1 MNEGVLTNNT
11 LQQSVLLLHA
21 RDRSDQGSLAMVG
34 PGRPQ
39 IVLFGSSIVQ
49 YSFINGGWGAS
60 LADVYSRTA
69 DIILRGYGGWNSR
82 YALKVLDQVF
92 PKDAVVQPSLVIVYF
107 GGNDSKAP
115 HPSGHGPHVPL
126 SEFIENMRKI
136 GEHLL
141 SLSDKTRVIFLSP
154 PPMNETQ
161 IQLVFGNAI
170 KGRSNE
176 VCRPYAEALLNL
188 CNEINVKSVDL
199 WNAIQQQ
206 DDWLN
211 TCFTAFTKQSALL
224 HPVREEEAKKAMV
237 GPGRPQ
243 IVLFGSSIVQ
253 YSFSNGGWGASL
265 ADVYSRTADVVL
277 RGYGGWNSRFAL
289 KVLDQVFPKDAVVQP
304 SLVIVYFGGNDS
316 MPPHPSGKGA
326 HVPLSEFID
335 NMRKIGEHLLSL
347 SDKTR
352 VIFLS
357 PPPMNERQ
365 IELVFGDAIKGRRN
379 EVCRPY
385 AEALLNLCNEIN
397 VKCVD
402 LWNVIQQQDDWLN
415 TCFTDGIHFTAKAS
429 EVVVKEVLKVVR
441 EAEWKPSLYWKSL
454 PIEFPFDYGIP
465 NSLSLAELELFRNEQ

>member
-1 MNEGVLTNNT
+1 
-11 LQQSVLLLHA
+11 
-21 RDRSDQGSLAMVG
+21 
-34 PGRPQ
+34 
-39 IVLFGSSIVQ
+39 
-49 YSFINGGWGAS
+49 
-60 LADVYSRTA
+60 
-69 DIILRGYGGWNSR
+69 
-82 YALKVLDQVF
+82 
-92 PKDAVVQPSLVIVYF
+92 
-107 GGNDSKAP
+107 
-115 HPSGHGPHVPL
+115 
-126 SEFIENMRKI
+126 
-136 GEHLL
+136 
-141 SLSDKTRVIFLSP
+141 
-154 PPMNETQ
+154 
-161 IQLVFGNAI
+161 
-170 KGRSNE
+170 
-176 VCRPYAEALLNL
+176 
-188 CNEINVKSVDL
+188 
-199 WNAIQQQ
+199 
-206 DDWLN
+206 
-211 TCFTAFTKQSALL
+211 
-224 HPVREEEAKKAMV
+224 MV

-265 ADVYSRTADVVL
+265 ADVYSRTVSHSLFFSSILNLFSDFTADVIL

-326 HVPLSEFID
+326 HVSLSEFID

-365 IELVFGDAIKGRRN
+365 IQLVFGDAIKGRRN

-385 AEALLNLCNEIN
+385 AEALLTLCNEINVKCVDLWNVIQQQDDWLNTCFTDAIKGRRNEVCRPYAEALLTLCNEIN

-465 NSLSLAELELFRNEQ
+465 NSLSLAELELFRNEQLELPPSTALL

>member
-1 MNEGVLTNNT
+1 
-11 LQQSVLLLHA
+11 
-21 RDRSDQGSLAMVG
+21 MVG

-49 YSFINGGWGAS
+49 YSFINGGWGAT

-126 SEFIENMRKI
+126 SEFVENMRKI

-211 TCFTAFTKQSALL
+211 TCFTDGIHFT
-224 HPVREEEAKKAMV
+224 AKASEVVVKE
-237 GPGRPQ
+237 
-243 IVLFGSSIVQ
+243 VL
-253 YSFSNGGWGASL
+253 
-265 ADVYSRTADVVL
+265 
-277 RGYGGWNSRFAL
+277 
-289 KVLDQVFPKDAVVQP
+289 KDAVVQP

-316 MPPHPSGKGA
+316 KAPHPSGHGP
-326 HVPLSEFID
+326 HVPLSEFVE

-357 PPPMNERQ
+357 PPMNETQ
-365 IELVFGDAIKGRRN
+365 IQLV
-379 EVCRPY
+379 
-385 AEALLNLCNEIN
+385 L
-397 VKCVD
+397 
-402 LWNVIQQQDDWLN
+402 
-415 TCFTDGIHFTAKAS
+415 DGIHFTAKAS
-429 EVVVKEVLKVVR
+429 EVVVKEVLKVVK
-441 EAEWKPSLYWKSL
+441 EADWKPCLHWKSL
-454 PIEFPFDYGIP
+454 PVEFPFDFGVP
-465 NSLSLAELELFRNEQ
+465 NSLSLSEIELMRNDQLEPAPSATLL